1 MISHAAVINFHSTT
15 VIKKEHGIK
24 LSIGAKKERE
34 DFFVLD
40 FSVGGVLEKNGLMKT
55 SSTVSPS

>member
-40 FSVGGVLEKNGLMKT
+40 FSVCGVLEKKRFKEK
-55 SSTVSPS
+55 